1 MEPNQSPS
9 FKNFVLWNNGG
20 ATGKFEAL
28 IRETNQTKSK
38 TRDLNSLVA
47 NLNKSGRAPEFSSPQ
62 IPLDGEGLSKSDS
75 AAQPAIRMTA
85 PDTKSSL
92 EVAILGANS
101 VAKNN
106 DVAQGLIKS
115 KRFSGVTV
123 IDTGRITPTVTE
135 LMAFDSVIVYRNYNY
150 RDNNKLGD
158 HLADYADQGGGVVTM
173 VFESKNRSSISGRW
187 ATEKYGVFEQSTTDT
202 RSWNTQ
208 GKALQPNHPLVKD
221 FNTFEGYFRLN
232 KSELRPGAQV
242 VSRWKDGL
250 PLVSYRNDI
259 ANIVDLNF
267 YPVSN
272 KVMTHGWKS
281 ETDGFVM
288 IANSLEWAANERG
301 SQWITFAN
309 GASKIEGSVPVV
321 SEGIQGIKLNS
332 NGLEEGKYTA
342 EINITTNEPVN
353 NFHSVKVLLEVK
365 RNKAPVPES
374 TVIQT
379 KEDTEI
385 RFALKASDPEGDA
398 ILYTLTSEPRNG
410 TVIGEAPNL
419 TYLPKQNFHGMDS
432 LTFKVSDAKN
442 ESKEA
447 TVTFKVSSVND
458 APWAKSEKIVSKEDD
473 LIVINPVFGD
483 IDGDPLT
490 IRISKAPAHG
500 LAFKNSDRQFLF
512 FPDTNY
518 NGTDEIRFEVSDGKL
533 RTAATISLTIDAV
546 NDAPIGW
553 DTNLVVEEGK
563 SLDFDL
569 NATDAD
575 GDEITFNIVSSPT
588 HGRLKTGSGKWS
600 YTPFENYNGQDS
612 FTFRASDGKAQGNLA
627 KVSFDVQPRNQ
638 APRLSNASF
647 AVMEDERLPVKLIA
661 GDPDGDKLTFR
672 VSQQPANG
680 KLFGNGPTY
689 TYVPS
694 ENFFGS
700 DSFKV
705 VASDGKV
712 ESNEA
717 QINLTVTGKN
727 DAPKFTSLG
736 TLSTGYRETPYRLK
750 LKTEDIDGDS
760 LKIKVATQ
768 PVNGTCVIEK
778 EELLY
783 LPDPGF
789 TGIEKLEIEVSDG
802 KLASKSALQFPIM
815 EHPNAIGIYVDFI
828 DGGEKEQAFVNMVYE
843 LNEVLK
849 ETANHIIRMDQ
860 SKTSLN
866 HRGSLSESP
875 ANAKIMTLEE
885 WKDLLPSMD
894 PKTNFSFHQELENGS
909 NFWKVASFLDSASSA
924 DTELDNNNTYGSKP
938 EGDQG
943 KSKKPSSLDPKSG
956 TATPEPS

>member
-1 MEPNQSPS
+1 MTCN
-9 FKNFVLWNNGG
+9 L
-20 ATGKFEAL
+20 
-28 IRETNQTKSK
+28 ET
-38 TRDLNSLVA
+38 
-47 NLNKSGRAPEFSSPQ
+47 
-62 IPLDGEGLSKSDS
+62 
-75 AAQPAIRMTA
+75 
-85 PDTKSSL
+85 
-92 EVAILGANS
+92 
-101 VAKNN
+101 
-106 DVAQGLIKS
+106 
-115 KRFSGVTV
+115 
-123 IDTGRITPTVTE
+123 
-135 LMAFDSVIVYRNYNY
+135 
-150 RDNNKLGD
+150 KL
-158 HLADYADQGGGVVTM
+158 H
-173 VFESKNRSSISGRW
+173 E
-187 ATEKYGVFEQSTTDT
+187 
-202 RSWNTQ
+202 
-208 GKALQPNHPLVKD
+208 
-221 FNTFEGYFRLN
+221 
-232 KSELRPGAQV
+232 
-242 VSRWKDGL
+242 
-250 PLVSYRNDI
+250 
-259 ANIVDLNF
+259 
-267 YPVSN
+267 
-272 KVMTHGWKS
+272 
-281 ETDGFVM
+281 
-288 IANSLEWAANERG
+288 
-301 SQWITFAN
+301 
-309 GASKIEGSVPVV
+309 
-321 SEGIQGIKLNS
+321 
-332 NGLEEGKYTA
+332 
-342 EINITTNEPVN
+342 
-353 NFHSVKVLLEVK
+353 
-365 RNKAPVPES
+365 
-374 TVIQT
+374 
-379 KEDTEI
+379 
-385 RFALKASDPEGDA
+385 
-398 ILYTLTSEPRNG
+398 
-410 TVIGEAPNL
+410 
-419 TYLPKQNFHGMDS
+419 
-432 LTFKVSDAKN
+432 
-442 ESKEA
+442 
-447 TVTFKVSSVND
+447 
-458 APWAKSEKIVSKEDD
+458 
-473 LIVINPVFGD
+473 
-483 IDGDPLT
+483 
-490 IRISKAPAHG
+490 
-500 LAFKNSDRQFLF
+500 
-512 FPDTNY
+512 
-518 NGTDEIRFEVSDGKL
+518 
-533 RTAATISLTIDAV
+533 
-546 NDAPIGW
+546 
-553 DTNLVVEEGK
+553 
-563 SLDFDL
+563 
-569 NATDAD
+569 
-575 GDEITFNIVSSPT
+575 
-588 HGRLKTGSGKWS
+588 
-600 YTPFENYNGQDS
+600 
-612 FTFRASDGKAQGNLA
+612 
-627 KVSFDVQPRNQ
+627 
-638 APRLSNASF
+638 LSNASF

-909 NFWKVASFLDSASSA
+909 NFWKVASFLAPTSSA

-943 KSKKPSSLDPKSG
+943 KSKKPSSLGSEVWYSY
-956 TATPEPS
+956 PEPS